1 MPNPYVNKVV
11 QSNGTTLIDI
21 SDTTAVAADVASGK
35 YFYLATGEK
44 VVGTA
49 SGGGGYDIPTFT
61 ITFDSSYS
69 TVLSVTCDKTYANCL
84 SIFNSGNNT
93 AMSLI
98 TAQGTSD
105 EFYGGVTVTATGT
118 GVITYTGYNVAHP
131 AFDIVYNSNGTMS
144 YVEPS
149 AFVDTLNVTVNGTYY
164 ADGDKDWTEV
174 NVNVSGGTP
183 SATQHTILFEFEDNT
198 NTTITAYWDG
208 TFISDAIRATTPR
221 TYNNKTVTLAQ
232 LDGTTWYSY
241 DPSTIPLNTQLI
253 DFTKVANGYIADATW
268 DNGVPYEYEWASVSD
283 FTEIDPSMT
292 FSYIGFASFFVCF
305 YDSSK
310 TFISGFKISD
320 DTGESDGHPTG
331 TLTPAKIPANAKYVR
346 IDSMKDPDATTM
358 SLIRTA

>member
-174 NVNVSGGTP
+174 KEGRCNYG
-183 SATQHTILFEFEDNT
+183 
-198 NTTITAYWDG
+198 
-208 TFISDAIRATTPR
+208 
-221 TYNNKTVTLAQ
+221 
-232 LDGTTWYSY
+232 SY
-241 DPSTIPLNTQLI
+241 
-253 DFTKVANGYIADATW
+253 
-268 DNGVPYEYEWASVSD
+268 
-283 FTEIDPSMT
+283 
-292 FSYIGFASFFVCF
+292 
-305 YDSSK
+305 
-310 TFISGFKISD
+310 
-320 DTGESDGHPTG
+320 
-331 TLTPAKIPANAKYVR
+331 
-346 IDSMKDPDATTM
+346 
-358 SLIRTA
+358 

>member
-183 SATQHTILFEFEDNT
+183 SATQHTILFEFED
-198 NTTITAYWDG
+198 TTSASITAYYDSAFITNAITATIPTTYDSKTVQQASLDGVAWYTKPSEDWDVLYDSTVEFHSNTPYNQIWLSALGDLQPAVGEIYRVTIDG
-208 TFISDAIRATTPR
+208 TV
-221 TYNNKTVTLAQ
+221 YNITAHEDEGVVYVGNPMYDWGND
-232 LDGTTWYSY
+232 DGS
-241 DPSTIPLNTQLI
+241 
-253 DFTKVANGYIADATW
+253 
-268 DNGVPYEYEWASVSD
+268 GVPFCLFNSYGSWHGW
-283 FTEIDPSMT
+283 TELSAAEHT
-292 FSYIGFASFFVCF
+292 V
-305 YDSSK
+305 
-310 TFISGFKISD
+310 KI
-320 DTGESDGHPTG
+320 E
-331 TLTPAKIPANAKYVR
+331 KQV
-346 IDSMKDPDATTM
+346 TT
-358 SLIRTA
+358 